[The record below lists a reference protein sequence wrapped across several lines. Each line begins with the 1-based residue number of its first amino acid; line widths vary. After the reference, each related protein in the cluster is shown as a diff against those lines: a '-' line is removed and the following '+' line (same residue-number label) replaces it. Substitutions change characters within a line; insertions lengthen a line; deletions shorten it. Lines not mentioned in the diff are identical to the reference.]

1 MLCRQNFLVGFYNFP
16 KTFWGLNP
24 FKCTSYN
31 HHQPLQHHQHLQ
43 HPQHQQEK
51 HRPTSLYLFQT
62 MAVSDENSS
71 FWDRSGE
78 YLFVQNFFELLSPTK
93 HCSPFERMVIPHH
106 VSCVMCHLSLSPVKC
121 RLSPVTR
128 HMFFLLFSSSL

>member
-1 MLCRQNFLVGFYNFP
+1 MLFGFYNFP
-16 KTFWGLNP
+16 SKKVLGFNP
-24 FKCTSYN
+24 FKLTSYK
-31 HHQPLQHHQHLQ
+31 HHKLLHHHQHQQLLQ
-43 HPQHQQEK
+43 HPQPEQEK

-62 MAVSDENSS
+62 MAVSDENSR